1 MRGLMILT
9 ACLLIAF
16 LYELEALHDTKLRL
30 CATEERLINA
40 EIRALTSNQRLAA
53 YTLEDWRADDD
64 RAITGR

>member
-16 LYELEALHDTKLRL
+16 LCEMEALHDTKLRL
-30 CATEERLINA
+30 CAAEERLINA
-40 EIRALTSNQRLAA
+40 EIRALTANQKLAS

-64 RAITGR
+64 RAINGR